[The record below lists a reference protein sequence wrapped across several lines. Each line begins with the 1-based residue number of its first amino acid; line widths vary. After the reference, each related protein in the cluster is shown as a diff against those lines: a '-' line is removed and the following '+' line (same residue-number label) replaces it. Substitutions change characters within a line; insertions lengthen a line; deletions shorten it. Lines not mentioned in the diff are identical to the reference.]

1 MKQLTAFTKKEFME
15 LIRTGKALLLMILF
29 ILFGIMNPAIAKM
42 TPWLLETMLQDPA
55 ETGFVIT
62 EIEVNA
68 MSSWTQF
75 YKNIPIAFIIFLIM
89 FSGILTAEYHKGTL
103 VNMITKGMDRWKIIM
118 SKLIVMIS
126 FWTVG
131 YWVCYG
137 ITYLYNA
144 WFWDNKVASYLL
156 FSAFCFYLIGIWM
169 ISLIVFL
176 SAVFQNNS
184 AVLIM
189 TACGFLVIYFIGF
202 IQKVKKFLPVKLLDS
217 ADLLSGTKEAS
228 EYLYAIAVLI
238 ILVIGNITI
247 AVVQF
252 NKKNI

>member
-29 ILFGIMNPAIAKM
+29 ILFGIMNPAIAKL
-42 TPWLLETMLQDPA
+42 TPWLLETMSEGFA

-68 MSSWTQF
+68 MSSWAQF
-75 YKNIPIAFIIFLIM
+75 YKNIPIAFIIFLLM

-176 SAVFQNNS
+176 SSVFQNNS
-184 AVLIM
+184 AVLI
-189 TACGFLVIYFIGF
+189 TAGCGFLIIYLIGF
-202 IQKVKKFLPVKLLDS
+202 IQKVKKFLPVKLLES

-228 EYLYAIAVLI
+228 EYLYAIVVLM
-238 ILVIGNITI
+238 ILVICNITI

>member
-1 MKQLTAFTKKEFME
+1 
-15 LIRTGKALLLMILF
+15 
-29 ILFGIMNPAIAKM
+29 
-42 TPWLLETMLQDPA
+42 
-55 ETGFVIT
+55 
-62 EIEVNA
+62 
-68 MSSWTQF
+68 
-75 YKNIPIAFIIFLIM
+75 
-89 FSGILTAEYHKGTL
+89 
-103 VNMITKGMDRWKIIM
+103 
-118 SKLIVMIS
+118 
-126 FWTVG
+126 
-131 YWVCYG
+131 
-137 ITYLYNA
+137 
-144 WFWDNKVASYLL
+144 
-156 FSAFCFYLIGIWM
+156 M